1 MSKRCVFIVLDS
13 IGCGELPDAHLFNDV
28 GSHTLGHVAEK
39 MGEFAIPNLLQSGLG
54 NIEGIPQL
62 EATKNPSANFGRMIE
77 TAMGKDT
84 ATGHWEFVGCVPDEP
99 FKTFMETGFPDDILD
114 EFIERTGCGGILGNK
129 AISGTVI
136 LEELGEEHMRTKK
149 PIVYTSADPVFQ
161 IAAHESVIPLETLY
175 DWCKIAYDIVIPRG
189 LSRVIARP
197 FIGEFPNFKRTH
209 NRYDFTFPPPK
220 ETVLD
225 RLAEAGVRVTGVG
238 KIPSIYANRGI
249 SDDIHTNGND
259 DGVQKTLECIG
270 DRKGLIFTNLVDFD
284 SLYGHRRNP
293 IGYGKAIERFDT
305 QLPGIIDA
313 LDDGDLLII
322 SADHGND
329 PTYRGTDHTR
339 EYVPLL
345 TMVKGGKTGTD
356 LGTRST
362 FADIG
367 ATIGDFFDVEW
378 KIGESFLDNL

>member
-28 GSHTLGHVAEK
+28 GAHTLGHVAEH
-39 MGEFAIPNLLQSGLG
+39 MGKFKIPNLLQSGLG

-62 EATKNPSANFGRMIE
+62 APAENPTANFGRMIE

-99 FKTFMETGFPDDILD
+99 FKTFMEHGFPDEILD
-114 EFIERTGCGGILGNK
+114 EFIKKTGCGGVLGNK

-136 LEELGEEHMRTKK
+136 LKELGEEHMRTKK
-149 PIVYTSADPVFQ
+149 PIIYTSADPVFQ

-175 DWCKIAYDIVIPRG
+175 DWCKIAFDIVIPHG

-197 FIGEFPNFKRTH
+197 FMGEFPDFKRTH

-225 RLAEAGVRVTGVG
+225 RLSEAGIRVTGIG

-249 SDDIHTNGND
+249 SDDIHTDGND
-259 DGVQKTLECIG
+259 DGVQKTLDCIG
-270 DRKGLIFTNLVDFD
+270 DRSGLIFTNLVDFD

-345 TMVKGGKTGTD
+345 TVVKGGPTGTD

-367 ATIGDFFDVEW
+367 ATIGDFFNVDW
-378 KIGESFLDNL
+378 NIGESFLDKL